1 MSSDKKEQP
10 GEGNREADRRYR
22 EHTKDFVE
30 SEDPQEKAREAEPGS
45 REEAERL
52 KQAEETGKEQAKEK
66 DPSVE
71 RDYSKPGS
79 S

>member
-1 MSSDKKEQP
+1 MSDDKKEQP

-22 EHTKDFVE
+22 KRTREFVE
-30 SEDPQEKAREAEPGS
+30 SEDVEEKAREAEPAS

-52 KQAEETGKEQAKEK
+52 KKAEETGEDQAKEK
-66 DPSVE
+66 DPAVK

>member
-1 MSSDKKEQP
+1 MTEKDREKP

-22 EHTKDFVE
+22 ERTKDFVE
-30 SEDPQEKAREAEPGS
+30 SEDVEERARAAEPDS
-45 REEAERL
+45 EEEAERL
-52 KQAEETGKEQAKEK
+52 KQAEDEGEARAKEK

-79 S
+79 